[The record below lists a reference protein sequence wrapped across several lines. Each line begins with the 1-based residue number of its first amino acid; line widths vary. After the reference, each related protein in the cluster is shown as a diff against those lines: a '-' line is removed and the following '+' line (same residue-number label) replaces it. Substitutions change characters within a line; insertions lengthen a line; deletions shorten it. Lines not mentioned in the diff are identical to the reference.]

1 MSESASDLLLD
12 SGEPGLYDITSTVD
26 PREGRLPLDEHQLA
40 GMASGDLFGWAQ
52 DVAMGLDPV
61 RLGRRELLILSTLGG
76 RRGDRGESIALGFHS
91 GHWELGMLV
100 DAASTELAALGAT
113 PFAAYVSDPC
123 DGRSNGTP
131 AMLDSLPYR
140 NDAAIVMRRL
150 ARSLPTASGVMGIA
164 TCDKGLPAM
173 MMALAGNR
181 DVPSVIVP
189 GGVML
194 LTRGA
199 EDTAVVQTL
208 STRFA
213 RGEISLD
220 YAAIQG
226 CVACGSAGGG
236 CQFMGTAA
244 TSQVV
249 AEGLGWSLPH
259 SALHPSGT
267 NLWMDMA
274 RRSARALHRITGA
287 RSVWDRVLSDSAI
300 SNAMALH
307 AAVGG
312 STNLYLHLPAIA
324 HAAGLR
330 RPTIEQWLDVNRRVP
345 RLVDALPNGPRNFA
359 TVQVFMAGGV
369 PEVMLRL
376 AESGAL
382 DLEAATI
389 SGRTVGENLEWWE
402 HSDRRRSL
410 RSRLE
415 REGVDPDDV
424 IRPTSR
430 PLPGTVSIVT
440 GNLAPGG
447 ALVKST
453 AIASTL
459 VGPDGVY
466 RASGKARVFS
476 EEGTAIAAIKAG
488 AVQAGEILVLI
499 GVGPSF
505 GMPETYQITSALK
518 HIDLSGQIPLITDG
532 RFSGVSTGPCVGHVT
547 PEAAVG
553 GPLGRVRDGD
563 VIDVIIDTRTLDGS
577 IDVRLDPSSLLARP
591 THPGLENLEDR
602 MPDDTRLWAALQAR
616 SGGAWAGCVYD
627 TDLIIEALGDPA
639 T

>member
-1 MSESASDLLLD
+1 
-12 SGEPGLYDITSTVD
+12 
-26 PREGRLPLDEHQLA
+26 
-40 GMASGDLFGWAQ
+40 
-52 DVAMGLDPV
+52 
-61 RLGRRELLILSTLGG
+61 
-76 RRGDRGESIALGFHS
+76 
-91 GHWELGMLV
+91 
-100 DAASTELAALGAT
+100 
-113 PFAAYVSDPC
+113 
-123 DGRSNGTP
+123 
-131 AMLDSLPYR
+131 
-140 NDAAIVMRRL
+140 
-150 ARSLPTASGVMGIA
+150 
-164 TCDKGLPAM
+164 
-173 MMALAGNR
+173 
-181 DVPSVIVP
+181 
-189 GGVML
+189 
-194 LTRGA
+194 
-199 EDTAVVQTL
+199 
-208 STRFA
+208 
-213 RGEISLD
+213 
-220 YAAIQG
+220 
-226 CVACGSAGGG
+226 
-236 CQFMGTAA
+236 
-244 TSQVV
+244 
-249 AEGLGWSLPH
+249 
-259 SALHPSGT
+259 
-267 NLWMDMA
+267 
-274 RRSARALHRITGA
+274 
-287 RSVWDRVLSDSAI
+287 VWDRVLSDSAI